1 MFKKI
6 ALIFASLVFAL
17 GVLGT
22 SVVKGT
28 TKSQDFQITPITG
41 GEVAGEEATP
51 SPTPP
56 AGGPTPVDYYLPY
69 PGILPDNKLLY
80 PIKMIRDRILLF
92 LTFDPVQKAERLL
105 LFADKRLNAAK
116 ALVEGGKADLGVS
129 TLTKAE
135 KYLER
140 AIAQAEKAKAAG
152 KETTAL
158 YEKLAKATLK
168 HQEVLNELSVRLP
181 DQAKPAIEDALRY
194 SRQGFEAVT
203 RVMEQTE

>member
-1 MFKKI
+1 MMLKRAFVI
-6 ALIFASLVFAL
+6 AASLVFAL

-22 SVVKGT
+22 SVVSST
-28 TKSQDFQITPITG
+28 TKSQNFQVTPITE
-41 GEVAGEEATP
+41 GEVAGQTATP
-51 SPTPP
+51 SPTVS
-56 AGGPTPVDYYLPY
+56 PTPVDYYLPY

-92 LTFDPVQKAERLL
+92 LTFDPVQKTERLL
-105 LFADKRLNAAK
+105 LFADKRLNASK
-116 ALVEGGKADLGVS
+116 ALIEGGKVDLGVS

-140 AIAQAEKAKAAG
+140 AIAQAEKAKTVG

-203 RVMEQTE
+203 RVMEQTK